1 MKKILFVII
10 IIALVLI
17 INNLGQ
23 SIYNLWHKKDL
34 VVKAEQELL
43 RQKQEN
49 KKLKLELSYVES
61 RDFIE
66 KEARNKLLLVKQG
79 EQQVVVSQGLV
90 KGGSAEE
97 KENKDDPNWRKW
109 WKLFF

>member
-1 MKKILFVII
+1 MKRILFVIF
-10 IIALVLI
+10 IAACLVI
-17 INNLGQ
+17 INNLFR

-34 VVKAEQELL
+34 IVKAQLELI

-49 KKLKLELSYVES
+49 VRLKSELLYVES

-79 EQQVVVSQGLV
+79 EQQVLVSQDLV
-90 KGGSAEE
+90 KEDRTRE

-109 WKLFF
+109 WELFF